1 VSGTENERKRRWSL
15 LAQASPTCLRA
26 GATGETWAGRRESG
40 TGGSGADIQ
49 SDRGASAQTLATS

>member
-26 GATGETWAGRRESG
+26 GATGETWRGQTREWDGGQRRRHPVG
-40 TGGSGADIQ
+40 QGG
-49 SDRGASAQTLATS
+49 